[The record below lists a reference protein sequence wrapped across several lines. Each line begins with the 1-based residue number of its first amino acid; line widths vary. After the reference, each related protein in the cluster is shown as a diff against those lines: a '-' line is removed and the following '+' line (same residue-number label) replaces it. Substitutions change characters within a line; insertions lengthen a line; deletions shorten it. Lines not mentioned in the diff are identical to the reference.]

1 VYAEY
6 QNSAISKGSKVM
18 TRSQKVFLGL
28 VLFASVS
35 LAQSRYASD
44 VLALNPLGYWRL
56 NGDANDATPN
66 GSNGVLL
73 NGVTFTGPGGGAP
86 IADPNNQAA
95 SFNNAQDQYISMPTT
110 ASSPLFA
117 LEWNH
122 PLTMMVWVKTTYTA
136 ASMVLLAKVE
146 NSGNFRGP
154 SIFVDNGESGSVPR
168 GSGRFAMQ
176 LESGV
181 GSYILVETSASVTD
195 GNWHFLVGTYD
206 GSGAAGGVQLYID
219 GAAASTIISSNT
231 LSSSTILNSVPVAIG
246 SRDTGGAPFNGLL
259 DEPAIFGNALT
270 PAQVLQLGNDANTI
284 QRVLPQLAFG
294 GGWYTALYFTN
305 TTTSAVSFSVN
316 FTAGNGTPLT
326 VPSVGG
332 SSSIV
337 NLAPRGTALI
347 EAPNSGP
354 LNQGYVSLS
363 LPAGV
368 TGYGVFRQSV
378 AGIADQ
384 EGVVPLSSASSTTS
398 TLIWDDTN
406 NLVTSVAIV
415 NPSSVPTTVSI
426 VIRDATGTVLGGASV
441 SLAAKGQ
448 TALILRTLPGL
459 GAMAGN
465 RGSADFTVPSGNVAV
480 LGLRFNG
487 AAFTSIPTADR

>member
-1 VYAEY
+1 
-6 QNSAISKGSKVM
+6 M
-18 TRSQKVFLGL
+18 TGSQKLFLGMIL
-28 VLFASVS
+28 SASAS
-35 LAQSRYASD
+35 MAQSRYVND

-56 NGDANDATPN
+56 NGDAKDATAN
-66 GSNGVLL
+66 GNNGVIL
-73 NGVTFTGPGGGAP
+73 NGVVFTGQGGGAP
-86 IADPNNQAA
+86 IGDPNNQAA
-95 SFNNAQDQYISMPTT
+95 SFTSAQDQYISMPAT

-122 PLTMMVWVKTTYTA
+122 PLTMMVWLKTV
-136 ASMVLLAKVE
+136 SMAGNMILLAKEE

-154 SIFVDNGESGSVPR
+154 YIMVDNGDSGSVPK
-168 GSGRFAMQ
+168 GSGRFAMVI
-176 LESGV
+176 ESGT
-181 GSYILVETSASVTD
+181 GSYIEVDTQAAVND

-206 GSGAAGGVQLYID
+206 GSGLAGGVQLYID
-219 GAAASTIISSNT
+219 GNAVPAIIGLSTLGNG
-231 LSSSTILNSVPVAIG
+231 TILNSVPVAIG
-246 SRDTGGAPFNGLL
+246 ARDTGAIPFNGLL
-259 DEPAIFGNALT
+259 NEAAIFGNALT
-270 PAQVLQLGNDANTI
+270 AAQVLQLENDATGNQTTI

-305 TTTSAVSFSVN
+305 TNASTASLTVN
-316 FTAGNGTPLT
+316 FTAENGTPLT

-332 SSSIV
+332 SSTV
-337 NLAPRGTALI
+337 LNLAARGTALI
-347 EAPNSGP
+347 EVPNLGP
-354 LNQGYVSLS
+354 LNQGYVSVS

-378 AGIADQ
+378 PGIADQ
-384 EGVVPLSSASSTTS
+384 EGVVPLSSVSSTTS

-406 NLVTSVAIV
+406 FVTSVAIV

-426 VIRDATGTVLGGASV
+426 VVRDATGATIGSSSV
-441 SLAAKGQ
+441 SLAAMSK
-448 TALILRTLPGL
+448 TALVLRSLPGL

-465 RGSADFTVPSGNVAV
+465 RGSADFTVTSGNVAV